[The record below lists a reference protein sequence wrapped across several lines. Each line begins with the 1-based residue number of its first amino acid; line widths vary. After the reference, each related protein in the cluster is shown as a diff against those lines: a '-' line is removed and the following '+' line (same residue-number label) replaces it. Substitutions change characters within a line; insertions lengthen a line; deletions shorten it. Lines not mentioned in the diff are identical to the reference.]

1 MITHTIKQIK
11 KQIQNAKAIED
22 ALLFMLADERMY
34 EDDELVLITM
44 KVFETCGYIVQLNNL
59 LDIKIRNQE
68 REKGDE
74 DE

>member
-1 MITHTIKQIK
+1 MIIHTIKQIK
-11 KQIQNAKAIED
+11 KEIQNAKAIED